1 MKGFENIIGYEDIK
15 EELCQITDILQN
27 SERYR
32 KLGVTKPAGVLLHE
46 VPGVGKTLMVKS
58 LADASGRKVFYCRK
72 DEPDGDFIRT
82 LKDVFTKAGNEAPS
96 VIILDDM
103 DKYADVNRYDQDA
116 EEYVTIQ
123 SCIDDA
129 KDKDVFVAATANSI
143 YPFPRSLLRPG
154 RFDRIIEVEVPRGK
168 DAESIVAHYIKE
180 KAFVD
185 DIDART
191 IARIM
196 DGRSCAELEKVINE
210 AGIFAGYQ
218 NSDKI
223 TMNHFLEA
231 CMRTV
236 FHAPACSVPGSDEE
250 DFSFLTETLMN
261 YCNESRLLPQVIC
274 HEAGHAVLS
283 EILCPGSVTLVSSY
297 SKGGDEGGFTS
308 CYHDESIDNYRWT
321 ESRILCC
328 LGGMAAVE
336 QNYGAIGIGAS
347 SDLDQAFQYVQAL
360 VTSEC
365 VCGFSLHSLRGRD
378 SAALRARQEQ
388 AVASEVE
395 RYYRKAKQLLAA
407 NDSFFR
413 TIVHALG
420 EKKLL
425 TAPDI
430 KKIRERCNIQPAV

>member
-1 MKGFENIIGYEDIK
+1 MSMKGFENIIGYEDIK

-32 KLGVTKPAGVLLHE
+32 RLGVTKPAGVLLHG

-103 DKYADVNRYDQDA
+103 DKYADVSRYDQDA

-218 NSDKI
+218 NSNKI
-223 TMNHFLEA
+223 TMDHFLEA

-236 FHAPACSVPGSDEE
+236 FHAPACSVPKSDAD

-274 HEAGHAVLS
+274 HEAGHAV
-283 EILCPGSVTLVSSY
+283 GQ
-297 SKGGDEGGFTS
+297 GDAG
-308 CYHDESIDNYRWT
+308 
-321 ESRILCC
+321 
-328 LGGMAAVE
+328 
-336 QNYGAIGIGAS
+336 
-347 SDLDQAFQYVQAL
+347 QY
-360 VTSEC
+360 
-365 VCGFSLHSLRGRD
+365 RD
-378 SAALRARQEQ
+378 SRAELAELFEQRLDFSFVHVGLVGRVGHEAGFGDIWDDDVRVAAEFGVALR
-388 AVASEVE
+388 VVEVE
-395 RYYRKAKQLLAA
+395 GRVEGAVVGHNRVDKFQGLVVRREGVE
-407 NDSFFR
+407 DFFDHFDLFER
-413 TIVHALG
+413 AEVAGVNAVKSDAFILPVLG
-420 EKKLL
+420 DRRDLI
-425 TAPDI
+425 A
-430 KKIRERCNIQPAV
+430 